1 MMFKQEKTIMSKI
14 FNAHILIIHSI
25 NTLNIMIYS
34 ELVFYDKIHL
44 FTLV

>member
-34 ELVFYDKIHL
+34 EFNNYLH
-44 FTLV
+44 